1 MRIRINNIECRFSQ
15 GRYEIV
21 KWQPNLYYGKRQEY
35 IADGW
40 TAHEGFLRN
49 PDHASIQESIFNL
62 PETNYTIA
70 TLHYDTDEM
79 CCDMNTIG
87 ARLLSLDKP
96 ERDDFFAVYE
106 YAEERIR
113 KEIEDLTEEPE
124 Y

>member
-1 MRIRINNIECRFSQ
+1 MRIRINNIECRFEQ

-21 KWQPNLYYGKRQEY
+21 KWQPNHYYGKKAEY
-35 IADGW
+35 LEGGWKSDG
-40 TAHEGFLRN
+40 GFLRLN
-49 PDHASIQESIFNL
+49 NTSIQESIFNL
-62 PETNYTIA
+62 PETSYTIA
-70 TLHYDTDEM
+70 TLHYDSDEM